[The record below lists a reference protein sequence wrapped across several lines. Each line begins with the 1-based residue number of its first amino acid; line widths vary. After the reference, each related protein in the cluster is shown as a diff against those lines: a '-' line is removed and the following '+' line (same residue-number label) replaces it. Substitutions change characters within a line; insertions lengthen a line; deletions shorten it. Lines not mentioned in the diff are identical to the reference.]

1 MFVTTLQ
8 KRILRWSSSTLI
20 LLGSALTAN
29 AQTPSPSG
37 TSLSDHIARLSIKA
51 SQLLPYLQNEVLSHI
66 QDWVY
71 GIAVAV
77 AVLVLLF
84 SFLRLW
90 RENAGGNSNL
100 IFFFLRSLFFF
111 GLVGSSIWIIS
122 QMAATGREIAEG
134 NEIAGNAGRG
144 LLFEFYKAQRDSF
157 NESYDKLVMGTFTVK
172 VDGSD
177 FTVRPSTDTAG
188 TFVGVLY
195 DSEGAI
201 KDLDKKLNDSSYT
214 LPTLFNLLNASRTIL
229 EAGDFWLLVLGS
241 VLVLIFKAA
250 APLMMAVAIDQKLAH
265 KVTYPFAWGAGVLT
279 LIWPAVSY
287 FIRGL
292 AYLFGNMAMALGDS
306 EPLYNWDN
314 AAMYAIKSNFASPVY
329 VVAIAAFMMTIAGG
343 CLWISPYLA
352 YRFSMGQVYEGV
364 SSAMSQ
370 FAALI
375 IGTGVEAYSATAAAS
390 INQLAQNTQAQG
402 TYDAQSTE
410 ARANREAGMLRNQA
424 AFIAGKAQALSS
436 AQATAGAAKAAA
448 QAGVSQAYTM
458 FGSASRGIAGYNEQ
472 MAQVST
478 QRTIKDNNAS
488 STRQASETNTDSQ
501 VGRKQ
506 EWSRGLGNIPL
517 FGGPIDLVREG
528 VAGTVSSAS
537 DGKYGALPLT
547 LHQRGYDAARIQYTS
562 GVNAN
567 AEQSFGQAQT
577 VERQTGDRMAA
588 ISIQQGREAAG
599 AAYAAAGTSIAGH
612 RNALGI
618 SNQAVQVEL
627 SGRLSGAEITHTA
640 AVDAAKLQAIST
652 IISRMGSKLAQ
663 DIEKGLEMRY

>member
-8 KRILRWSSSTLI
+8 KRMLRWSSSALI
-20 LLGSALTAN
+20 IFGSALTTN
-29 AQTPSPSG
+29 AQTPQPSG

-51 SQLLPYLQNEVLSHI
+51 SQLLPYLQNEVLSHL

-229 EAGDFWLLVLGS
+229 EAGDFWLLLVGA
-241 VLVLIFKAA
+241 VLVLVFKAA

-287 FIRGL
+287 FIRSL

-370 FAALI
+370 FAAMI

-537 DGKYGALPLT
+537 DGKHGALPLT
-547 LHQRGYDAARIQYTS
+547 LHQRGYDAARIEYTS

-567 AEQSFGQAQT
+567 AAQSFTQAQT

-588 ISIQQGREAAG
+588 ISIQQGQQAAG

-612 RNALGI
+612 RSALGI
-618 SNQAVQVEL
+618 NNQAVQVEL
-627 SGRLSGAEITHTA
+627 SGRLSGAEITHKA
-640 AVDAAKLQAIST
+640 AVDSAKLQAIST